1 MADCATQRNLSVAG
15 AANSVQTGDYI
26 RRLRIPIGDVLSSP
40 MCRCSETAR
49 LAFGRVQAIPS
60 LMGNWAE
67 TNRSMDDAGRDLV
80 QLDKTKVQAGTNTVP
95 VAHLRNA
102 LRAFDVRLT
111 ECEAGVIH
119 INNRQREEIGKKE

>member
-1 MADCATQRNLSVAG
+1 MQHSADTEIATLTALRAGGTVIFMRHERTDVTRLDDQRFSMADCATQRNLSVAG

-60 LMGNWAE
+60 LLGNWAE
-67 TNRSMDDAGRDLV
+67 RSEGH
-80 QLDKTKVQAGTNTVP
+80 TS
-95 VAHLRNA
+95 
-102 LRAFDVRLT
+102 
-111 ECEAGVIH
+111 
-119 INNRQREEIGKKE
+119 EIQSLMRISYAV

>member
-1 MADCATQRNLSVAG
+1 
-15 AANSVQTGDYI
+15 
-26 RRLRIPIGDVLSSP
+26 

-80 QLDKTKVQAGTNTVP
+80 QLVKTNVKAGTNTVL
-95 VAHLRNA
+95 VAHFTNA
-102 LRAFDVRLT
+102 FRAFGVRLNDGDAVVISLDA
-111 ECEAGVIH
+111 AGSPVVVGTNVPPRWVDLILY
-119 INNRQREEIGKKE
+119 

>member
-1 MADCATQRNLSVAG
+1 
-15 AANSVQTGDYI
+15 
-26 RRLRIPIGDVLSSP
+26 

-80 QLDKTKVQAGTNTVP
+80 QLVKTNVQAGTNTVL
-95 VAHLRNA
+95 VAHFSNA
-102 LRAFDVRLT
+102 FRAFGVRLN
-111 ECEAGVIH
+111 EGDA
-119 INNRQREEIGKKE
+119 RSEEHTSELQSLMRISYAVFCLKKKQHCNTQLRIPSN

>member
-1 MADCATQRNLSVAG
+1 MADGATQRNLSVAG
-15 AANSVQTGDYI
+15 AANSVQTGDYS

-80 QLDKTKVQAGTNTVP
+80 QLVKTNVQAGTNTVL
-95 VAHLRNA
+95 VAHFSN
-102 LRAFDVRLT
+102 
-111 ECEAGVIH
+111 
-119 INNRQREEIGKKE
+119 EIGRASGRERVCQYV

>member
-80 QLDKTKVQAGTNTVP
+80 PLVKTNVQAGTNTVL
-95 VAHLRNA
+95 VAHFRS
-102 LRAFDVRLT
+102 
-111 ECEAGVIH
+111 
-119 INNRQREEIGKKE
+119 EERRVGKELCP

>member
-67 TNRSMDDAGRDLV
+67 TNSSMDDAGRDLV
-80 QLDKTKVQAGTNTVP
+80 KLVKTNIQAGTNTVL
-95 VAHLRNA
+95 VAHFSNA
-102 LRAFDVRLT
+102 FRAFGVRSEEHTT
-111 ECEAGVIH
+111 ELH
-119 INNRQREEIGKKE
+119 TLMRNSS

>member
-80 QLDKTKVQAGTNTVP
+80 QLVKTNVQAGRSEERRVGK
-95 VAHLRNA
+95 
-102 LRAFDVRLT
+102 
-111 ECEAGVIH
+111 ECVSQCRSRWSPYPYKNKI
-119 INNRQREEIGKKE
+119 

>member
-1 MADCATQRNLSVAG
+1 
-15 AANSVQTGDYI
+15 
-26 RRLRIPIGDVLSSP
+26 

-80 QLDKTKVQAGTNTVP
+80 QLVKTNVQAGTNTVL
-95 VAHLRNA
+95 VAHFSNA
-102 LRAFDVRLT
+102 FRAFGVRLN
-111 ECEAGVIH
+111 EGDAVVIRLDAAGEPVVDRKSTRLNSSH
-119 INNRQREEIGKKE
+119 